1 MVKSIKE
8 DYRDMIMAAVQE
20 VERLQGKITATP
32 GGPVE
37 IPDMEI
43 PAEPKAGDLV
53 LSREAVMI
61 IAKTIREAAKAG
73 SLKEALEINYQGSGE
88 IACLDAAKE
97 GITAFLEKRKPVYKK

>member
-1 MVKSIKE
+1 
-8 DYRDMIMAAVQE
+8 MIMAAVDE
-20 VERLQGKITATP
+20 VERLQGETTATP
-32 GGPVE
+32 GDPVE